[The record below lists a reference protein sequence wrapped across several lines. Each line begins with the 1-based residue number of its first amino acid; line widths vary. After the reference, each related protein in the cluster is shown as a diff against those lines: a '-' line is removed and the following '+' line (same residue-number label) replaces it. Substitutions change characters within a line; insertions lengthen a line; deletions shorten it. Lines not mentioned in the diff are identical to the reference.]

1 MLKKWKCWDNCAK
14 YQEYE
19 TYFFFPKS
27 SSAMRG
33 KFNQSFVY
41 SDIYNSEIH
50 RPGKAGK

>member
-1 MLKKWKCWDNCAK
+1 MKMLRQLCQISRIRDLL
-14 YQEYE
+14 
-19 TYFFFPKS
+19 FFPKY